1 MSTTTQPHPAGQA
14 SDEELLLRY
23 REKGDVAAF
32 ETLVHRYEREL
43 HNYLYRYLGDA
54 SLAEEVFQLTFL
66 RVHEKSHLFEADR
79 SFRPWLYSLA
89 THLAVDNLRKAGRRR
104 AVSLNSEQVDHE
116 GETRQL
122 IGLLADDTP
131 SPLAQLEASERQ
143 DWIRRR
149 SRRSP
154 RRCAASCCLP
164 TSRGSSIGKR
174 PMLGIPLGTVKS
186 RLHKAL
192 HALNQAWKRGE
203 MAGEES
209 ISMYDRLLGYIS
221 AASSPRNATKSRLL

>member
-1 MSTTTQPHPAGQA
+1 MSTSTHTPPAGQA

-23 REKGDVAAF
+23 RDHGDVAAF

-43 HNYLYRYLGDA
+43 HSYLFRYLGNA

-66 RVHEKSHLFEADR
+66 RLHEKSHLFAADR

-89 THLAVDNLRKAGRRR
+89 THLAVDTLRKAGRRR
-104 AVSLNSEQVDHE
+104 TVSLNSEQVDHE

-143 DWIRRR
+143 AWIREAIQSLPEEMR
-149 SRRSP
+149 SVVLLTYFQGLKYRET
-154 RRCAASCCLP
+154 ADA
-164 TSRGSSIGKR
+164 
-174 PMLGIPLGTVKS
+174 LGIPLGTVKS

-192 HALNQAWKRGE
+192 HALNRAWKRGE
-203 MAGEES
+203 LAGEE
-209 ISMYDRLLGYIS
+209 
-221 AASSPRNATKSRLL
+221 